1 MTHASHL
8 VDVLLAQMPADHPER
23 PALQARAIEYSQD
36 CGCSMGGYF
45 LAGAAAFAIIYFA
58 IFGGFSFRT
67 AVASAVLVL
76 LAAVAGKLTGL
87 LIARLRLTLLRR
99 SIARRIQHHK
109 ESDHVNV
116 H

>member
-1 MTHASHL
+1 
-8 VDVLLAQMPADHPER
+8 
-23 PALQARAIEYSQD
+23 
-36 CGCSMGGYF
+36 MGGYF